1 MLCRIL
7 LWTCSRLFP
16 IIDLRYVF
24 TRIKAKI
31 MLSLSAFVPCKSN
44 RNLTIFPTSLKKLL
58 FRDISCD
65 ILIILLKT
73 IVSSSLSL
81 NKLGNNFD
89 CDTDLLV
96 PIPSLLIS
104 YKKVLSY
111 HWFAT
116 DDNFWCRQELKIW
129 ISDAL
134 FEQKRFPFD
143 NLTHVVSWTKGELFY
158 KNALK
163 RSVLKSQFQNPR
175 NLDEGNWCFHD
186 SRKNNFKFTKEQK
199 ID

>member
-16 IIDLRYVF
+16 IVDLRYVF
-24 TRIKAKI
+24 TRFKAKI
-31 MLSLSAFVPCKSN
+31 MLSLSAFVPCKSKS
-44 RNLTIFPTSLKKLL
+44 NLTIFPTSLIKKLL

-65 ILIILLKT
+65 FLIIVLIT

-81 NKLGNNFD
+81 NKLGNNFN
-89 CDTDLLV
+89 CDTNLLV
-96 PIPSLLIS
+96 PMPSLLIS

-116 DDNFWCRQELKIW
+116 DNNFWCRQELKMW

-134 FEQKRFPFD
+134 FKQKRFPF
-143 NLTHVVSWTKGELFY
+143 W
-158 KNALK
+158 
-163 RSVLKSQFQNPR
+163 
-175 NLDEGNWCFHD
+175 
-186 SRKNNFKFTKEQK
+186 
-199 ID
+199 